1 MTPPLTGTVAL
12 VTGAGRGVG
21 AAVAHRLD
29 ALGAR
34 VAALDGDSTS
44 VELTGGALCRGM
56 AVHADAA
63 DPAQVEAAV
72 AAVVEHY
79 GVLDLLVVTADHG
92 CPATPAGPASVTDP
106 AAVTDDE
113 WHVALAAQLDS
124 AFYGVRAGL
133 RAMRDRGGRI
143 VAVHT
148 DCPHLPQRA
157 AASGG
162 VAALVAVAALAGPG
176 VLVDAVAAGCPPD
189 PSAVAAAVARV
200 AAPTED
206 PSWL

>member
-1 MTPPLTGTVAL
+1 MTAVAL
-12 VTGAGRGVG
+12 VTGGGVGVG

-29 ALGAR
+29 ALGVR
-34 VAALDGDSTS
+34 VAVLDGDSTS
-44 VELTGGALCRGM
+44 VELTGSALCRGM

-63 DPAQVEAAV
+63 DPVQVDDAV

-79 GVLDLLVVTADHG
+79 GRLDLLVVTADVG
-92 CPATPAGPASVTDP
+92 CPAVLVDP
-106 AAVTDDE
+106 TQVTDDE
-113 WHVALAAQLDS
+113 WHIVLAAQLDS

-133 RAMRDRGGRI
+133 RAMRGRGGHI

-162 VAALVAVAALAGPG
+162 VAAMVRAAALAGDG
-176 VLVDAVAAGCPPD
+176 VRVDAVPVECPPD
-189 PSAVAAAVARV
+189 PGAVATAVARIAV
-200 AAPTED
+200 PVKG
-206 PSWL
+206 

>member
-1 MTPPLTGTVAL
+1 MTVVAL
-12 VTGAGRGVG
+12 VTGAGGGVG

-63 DPAQVEAAV
+63 DPVQVDNAV

-79 GVLDLLVVTADHG
+79 GRLDLLVVTAEPG
-92 CPATPAGPASVTDP
+92 CPSVLADPAS
-106 AAVTDDE
+106 VTDDE
-113 WHVALAAQLDS
+113 WHIALAAQLDS

-133 RAMRDRGGRI
+133 RAMRGRGGHI

-148 DCPHLPQRA
+148 ACPHLPQRA

-162 VAALVAVAALAGPG
+162 VAAMVRLANRAGDG
-176 VLVDAVAAGCPPD
+176 VRVDAVPTGCPPD
-189 PSAVAAAVARV
+189 PAAVADAV
-200 AAPTED
+200 AVLMKE
-206 PSWL
+206 SR